1 MSDNAHAQSR
11 TDRFIR
17 QSGQVQ
23 NKQLWGPARWVVQ
36 LVQYMIAII
45 IITIAEGFKAIV
57 TGQSPH
63 KRRNQGAPGH
73 GHGT

>member
-1 MSDNAHAQSR
+1 MSDQPAGQSK

-23 NKQLWGPARWVVQ
+23 NKNLWGPARWVVQ
-36 LVQYMIAII
+36 MVQYLIAIV

-57 TGQSPH
+57 TGESPH
-63 KRRNQGAPGH
+63 KRNRGQAK
-73 GHGT
+73 TT